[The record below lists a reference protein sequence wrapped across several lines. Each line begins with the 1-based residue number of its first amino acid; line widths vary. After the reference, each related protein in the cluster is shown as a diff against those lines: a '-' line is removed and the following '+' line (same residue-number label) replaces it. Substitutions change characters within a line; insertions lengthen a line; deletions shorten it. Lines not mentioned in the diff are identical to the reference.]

1 MAVDP
6 PVLAVKGL
14 TKSFGDLDVIDGL
27 DLTVRQGELMA
38 IVGPSGCGK
47 TTLLRLLA
55 GLETPTAG
63 SVKVRGEPVTGSG
76 PDRVLIFQEGTVFP
90 WATVEENV
98 SFGMEARGD
107 VDPERVAEAVRTCGL
122 DGFQD
127 NYPRTLSGG
136 MERRVALARAM
147 VAEPDMLLMD
157 EPFSSLDAQTSRI
170 LQNTLMRLWK
180 ETGTTVVLVTHDVEV
195 ALRLASRVMVVS
207 SRPLRER
214 DVHDLTGKDGERE
227 VVRRKVLKVLEAE
240 VGERLY

>member
-127 NYPRTLSGG
+127 NYPQIG
-136 MERRVALARAM
+136 RAH
-147 VAEPDMLLMD
+147 V
-157 EPFSSLDAQTSRI
+157 
-170 LQNTLMRLWK
+170 
-180 ETGTTVVLVTHDVEV
+180 
-195 ALRLASRVMVVS
+195 
-207 SRPLRER
+207 
-214 DVHDLTGKDGERE
+214 
-227 VVRRKVLKVLEAE
+227 
-240 VGERLY
+240 

>member
-1 MAVDP
+1 MAVNV
-6 PVLAVKGL
+6 PVLTVKDL
-14 TKSFGDLDVIDGL
+14 TKSFDDLDVIDGL
-27 DLTVRQGELMA
+27 ELTVHQGELMA

-47 TTLLRLLA
+47 TTLLRILA
-55 GLETPTAG
+55 GLETPSAG
-63 SVKVRGEPVTGSG
+63 SVKMRGEPVTGPG

-98 SFGMEARGD
+98 SFGMEARGK
-107 VDPERVAEAVRTCGL
+107 VDSERVTEAIRTCGL

-127 NYPRTLSGG
+127 HYPRTLSGG

-214 DVHDLTGKDGERE
+214 ATHDLTGKDGERE
-227 VVRRKVLKVLEAE
+227 VFRRKVLEVLEAE

>member
-1 MAVDP
+1 MAVDA
-6 PVLAVKGL
+6 PVLTVKGL
-14 TKSFGDLDVIDGL
+14 TKSFDDLDVIDGL

-47 TTLLRLLA
+47 TTLLRILA
-55 GLETPTAG
+55 GLETPSAG
-63 SVKVRGEPVTGSG
+63 SVKVRGEPITGPG

-98 SFGMEARGD
+98 AFGMEARGV
-107 VDPERVAEAVRTCGL
+107 VDHDRVAEAIRTCGL

-127 NYPRTLSGG
+127 HYPRTLSGG

-157 EPFSSLDAQTSRI
+157 EPFSSLDAQTSRV

-180 ETGTTVVLVTHDVEV
+180 DTGTTVVLVTHDVEV
-195 ALRLASRVMVVS
+195 ALRLASRVIVVS
-207 SRPLRER
+207 NRPLKECAA
-214 DVHDLTGKDGERE
+214 HDLTDKDEDRE
-227 VVRRKVLKVLEAE
+227 MVRRKVLRVLEAE

>member
-1 MAVDP
+1 MAIDA

-14 TKSFGDLDVIDGL
+14 TKSFGDIEVIDGIE
-27 DLTVRQGELMA
+27 LTVRQGELIA

-47 TTLLRLLA
+47 TTLLRILA
-55 GLETPTAG
+55 GLETPSAG
-63 SVKVRGEPVTGSG
+63 SVKVRGEPVPGPG

-98 SFGMEARGD
+98 AFGMEARGE
-107 VDPERVAEAVRTCGL
+107 VDPERVAEAIRTCGL

-127 NYPRTLSGG
+127 HYPRTLSGG

-170 LQNTLMRLWK
+170 LQNTLMRLW
-180 ETGTTVVLVTHDVEV
+180 EGTGTTVVLVTHDVEV

-207 SRPLRER
+207 SRPLKER
-214 DVHDLTGKDGERE
+214 AMHDLTGKDEEHE